1 MQFERTRRRIH
12 SRDEWLKWRERNI
25 GASDVAALFGQ
36 HPYLTPLKLW
46 AWHRGEAVRD
56 TQDNAAMRRGRI
68 FERAVLS
75 AYQEEHHE
83 LYLQPG
89 EEYHEIP
96 SLRLGATP
104 DAWAVEAGGEPELVQ
119 IKTVAPGKFENEW
132 QDGPTLSYLMQ
143 IQTEML
149 VLNAKRGRLVVMVMD
164 GFNLPI
170 HEYRFPA
177 MPEYHEGLVRMI
189 DRFWRQ
195 VEEGKQPDALAGD
208 CDVLQQLHPEHIP
221 GSTIALGGMPR
232 IREAIERMKKAQ
244 SAIGQQNKIVEAAK
258 AEICAAL
265 GNHERG
271 VLPGWTINWPTVP
284 ESFVPGHTRKAHRR
298 LTISKERGQTP

>member
-1 MQFERTRRRIH
+1 MQLERTRRRIH
-12 SRDEWLKWRERNI
+12 SREEWLKWREKNI

-36 HPYLTPLKLW
+36 HPYVTPLKLW
-46 AWHRGEAVRD
+46 AWHRGEAARD

-75 AYQEEHHE
+75 AYQEEHPD

-96 SLRLGATP
+96 SLRMGATP
-104 DAWAVEAGGEPELVQ
+104 DAWAVETGGEPELVQ
-119 IKTVAPGKFENEW
+119 IKTVTPGKFENEW

-143 IQTEML
+143 LQTEML
-149 VLNAKRGRLVVMVMD
+149 VCNAKRGRLVVMVMD

-170 HEYRFPA
+170 HEYCYEALPQYQQAVHRAAVEFW
-177 MPEYHEGLVRMI
+177 GRVI
-189 DRFWRQ
+189 D
-195 VEEGKQPDALAGD
+195 GAQPDALAGD
-208 CDVLQQLHPEHIP
+208 CDILQQLHPQHTP
-221 GSTIALGGMPR
+221 DSTIALGGMPR
-232 IREAIERMKKAQ
+232 IRDAIDRLKKAQ
-244 SAIGQQNKIVEAAK
+244 HAMGQQNKIVEAAK

-271 VLPGWTINWPTVP
+271 VLPGWTINWPTVR
-284 ESFVPGHTRKAHRR
+284 ESFVPGYTRKAHRR